1 MGKEKFER
9 DKPHVNVGTIG
20 HIDHGKTT
28 LTAAITQV
36 LAEKSGGEAMSF
48 DQIDNA
54 PEEKQRGITIATSH
68 VEYQTDNRHYAH
80 VDCPGHADY
89 VKNMITGAAQMD
101 GAILVVSAADG
112 PMPQTRE
119 HILLARQV
127 GVPYIVVF
135 LNKADMVDD
144 EELLE
149 LVEVEVRDLLSEY
162 EFPGDD
168 VPVIMGS
175 ALKALEGDEDSKAKI
190 TEKKE
195 VQATKEV
202 APQPEPQPPKPDPIA
217 DKIKQP
223 DQPKQQTNVE
233 QPLPPKKPPQKQ
245 QPKFDADRIAALL
258 DKRDPSRNAAT
269 GLDPNNMPSLGTP
282 TGMAAKLS
290 QSEIDALRARLMAL
304 WSPPVGVQDPN
315 ELIVNVTVKLLPN
328 GRLAGPPF
336 ARVNGRSVAAMASRD
351 SAVRAVLT
359 GQPFDMLKPEH
370 YDSWKEIELTF
381 DPKDMFRSN

>member
-1 MGKEKFER
+1 MRKATAISACLHAAVLLWATISFSGKMLDVPPTDSLPVDLVSEKDFSEMTKGVK
-9 DKPHVNVGTIG
+9 DAPKVETPKP
-20 HIDHGKTT
+20 
-28 LTAAITQV
+28 
-36 LAEKSGGEAMSF
+36 
-48 DQIDNA
+48 
-54 PEEKQRGITIATSH
+54 
-68 VEYQTDNRHYAH
+68 
-80 VDCPGHADY
+80 
-89 VKNMITGAAQMD
+89 
-101 GAILVVSAADG
+101 
-112 PMPQTRE
+112 
-119 HILLARQV
+119 
-127 GVPYIVVF
+127 
-135 LNKADMVDD
+135 
-144 EELLE
+144 
-149 LVEVEVRDLLSEY
+149 LVEKKAEE
-162 EFPGDD
+162 PPK
-168 VPVIMGS
+168 PV
-175 ALKALEGDEDSKAKI
+175 EDSKAKI
-190 TEKKE
+190 TEKM
-195 VQATKEV
+195 
-202 APQPEPQPPKPDPIA
+202 APPPEPQPPKPDPIA

-245 QPKFDADRIAALL
+245 QPKFDAARVAALL

-359 GQPFDMLKPEH
+359 GQPFDMLRPEH

>member
-1 MGKEKFER
+1 MRKATAISACLHAAVLLWATISFSGKMLDVPPTDSLPVDLVSEKDFSEMTKGVK
-9 DKPHVNVGTIG
+9 DAPKVETPKP
-20 HIDHGKTT
+20 
-28 LTAAITQV
+28 
-36 LAEKSGGEAMSF
+36 
-48 DQIDNA
+48 
-54 PEEKQRGITIATSH
+54 
-68 VEYQTDNRHYAH
+68 
-80 VDCPGHADY
+80 
-89 VKNMITGAAQMD
+89 
-101 GAILVVSAADG
+101 
-112 PMPQTRE
+112 
-119 HILLARQV
+119 
-127 GVPYIVVF
+127 
-135 LNKADMVDD
+135 
-144 EELLE
+144 
-149 LVEVEVRDLLSEY
+149 LVEKKAEE
-162 EFPGDD
+162 PPK
-168 VPVIMGS
+168 PV
-175 ALKALEGDEDSKAKI
+175 EDSKAKI

-359 GQPFDMLKPEH
+359 GQPFDMLRPEH